1 MNPEIIKI
9 GNKLFKTELATQK
22 VELGSVKELEFQL
35 KQLKGWE
42 SDMLKEAGKYM
53 DILTSLEK
61 QYQIANGK
69 RNLANREAGNSLAVI
84 ESFKNNAKNLGIDVS
99 NIKELKELQ
108 DMIKK
113 TFDNQKDF
121 DANITKP

>member
-9 GNKLFKTELATQK
+9 GNKLFKTELAIQK

>member
-1 MNPEIIKI
+1 MNPEVIKI

-35 KQLKGWE
+35 KQLKSWE

-69 RNLANREAGNSLAVI
+69 RNGANREAGNSLAVI